1 MASLGFFVFVI
12 VAISLIAAAVVLGV
26 KYFKYR
32 RHISNVLNGVDE
44 KEKRISSPGEAVSWV
59 LVALLIL
66 WNGINLTQI
75 SLLQS
80 SVNSLNSRMGDMQRD
95 MSINATDISYK
106 LEQIYS
112 PVKYA
117 SMALVSLDEDMT
129 AHFELTLELK
139 EYSDDTK
146 VSVRYGE
153 KSYDL
158 TGINGVYTGEVAR
171 GLFEEPCGI
180 PSTIVSEN
188 GVNKVASVPEFEIN
202 ALWEEL
208 LPSVYASK
216 LPHEAKY
223 SNGVFKIDSEMW
235 VNKVY
240 YKDGVDMTDAYV
252 LMTINGEEVEKIPV
266 NLAILE
272 SQDKVVID
280 LNKKYDVKD
289 GDLFVLYTVC
299 ENSLGYSVRQM
310 EWFYKMGARFPEDS
324 DHMPDAPYKYVYK
337 TGEVDVIYGVY

>member
-1 MASLGFFVFVI
+1 MASLGVFVFVI

-26 KYFKYR
+26 KYVRYR
-32 RHISNVLNGVDE
+32 RHISNVLNGVEE
-44 KEKRISSPGEAVSWV
+44 KGKRISSPGDAVSWV

-80 SVNSLNSRMGDMQRD
+80 SVNSLNSRISDMQRD

-117 SMALVSLDEDMT
+117 SMSLERLDEDMT

-158 TGINGVYTGEVAR
+158 TGTNGVYTGEVER

-223 SNGVFKIDSEMW
+223 SHGVFKIDSEMW

-252 LMTINGEEVEKIPV
+252 LVTINGEEVEKIPLD
-266 NLAILE
+266 LAILE

-324 DHMPDAPYKYVYK
+324 DNISDMPYKTVYK
-337 TGEVDVIYGVY
+337 SGGDVIISY